1 MNKLSETVNFEN
13 ELKTLLRTGKVI
25 FGTRR
30 TLKMVKNGKVKMV
43 IIASTLRQD
52 LKDDIKTYA
61 KLANIP
67 VYEYGGSG
75 YELGKLCGKPFMIS
89 TIGVIDPGDSRLLE
103 QLKEGTQ

>member
-1 MNKLSETVNFEN
+1 MSETLSFES
-13 ELKTLLRTGKVI
+13 ELKTLLRTGKVVL
-25 FGTRR
+25 GTRR

-61 KLANIP
+61 KLSNIP

-75 YELGKLCGKPFMIS
+75 YDLGKLCGKPFMVS
-89 TIGVIDPGDSRLLE
+89 TIGVIDPGDSRIIE
-103 QLKEGTQ
+103 QVKEGTQ

>member
-1 MNKLSETVNFEN
+1 VSEALNFES
-13 ELKTLLRTGKVI
+13 ELKTLLRTGKVVL
-25 FGTRR
+25 GTRR

-61 KLANIP
+61 KLSNIP

-75 YELGKLCGKPFMIS
+75 YDLGKLCGKPFMVS
-89 TIGVIDPGDSRLLE
+89 TIGVIDPGDSRIIE
-103 QLKEGTQ
+103 QVKEGTQ

>member
-1 MNKLSETVNFEN
+1 MSEIPSFES
-13 ELKTLLRTGKVI
+13 ELKTLLRTGNVV

-43 IIASTLRQD
+43 IIATTLRQD

-61 KLANIP
+61 KLSNIP

-75 YELGKLCGKPFMIS
+75 YELGKLCGKPYMVS
-89 TIGVIDPGDSRLLE
+89 TIGVIDPGESKLVE
-103 QLKEGTQ
+103 QLKEGTK